1 MWSHSNKMVPADTL
15 RWTLVSIRLGLR
27 ISVAALAVL
36 TGVPH
41 AIGADAYE
49 GKPIA
54 DIRFDPEKQPL
65 STDQLLGLLPIHTGQ
80 PLRAVE
86 LQSAIQRLYATGEYS
101 DIAADAT
108 LGPQG
113 VILKFLT
120 KPAYFIGNVRVTGVP
135 EPPNEGQ
142 LAVATKLELG
152 REFSAEQLKL
162 AADHLVDVM
171 KRNGFYNVTV
181 EPKTSF
187 EEATQQVLVDF
198 QIDPEKRAKYDG
210 VIANG
215 PMNRPIENIIKSTHF
230 LRPFGWFGWRAVT
243 ESRTQSGLDNVRSWY
258 PKHDH
263 LAAKVSLVT
272 LDYHPSTNTVTP
284 ELAIDS
290 GPLITV
296 RVRGANMSAGKL
308 RSVLPIYEERSVDK
322 DLLVEGTRDIAAY
335 FQTQGYFDARVTYNL
350 ALPPSGDEL
359 IDYYVDRGPHH
370 KLVKLEI
377 FGNHYFDDETI
388 RERINVIPATLIRYR
403 QGRYSRQYLERDLD
417 AIRAL
422 YRSNGF
428 QDVDVTSQE
437 VDDYQG
443 QLGHV
448 AISIEVKEGP
458 QWFVSKLEMEGIP
471 ESDRAHLLS
480 ILHSTEG
487 QPYSDYNVGSD
498 RDSILDYYFDI
509 GYPAAKFEFSRT
521 DAEQPNNVDLKF
533 TITLGD
539 RVYVRDVLVNGL
551 DRTHPDLVRNRISL
565 KPGDPLS
572 QEQINASQRRL
583 YDLGI
588 FAKVNTGIQDPDGD
602 EPTKY
607 VLYSLEEAGRY
618 LTNVGFG
625 AEIGRIGGGITS
637 LDSPAGT
644 TGFIPRIS
652 LGISRL
658 NVLGLGH
665 TISLQT
671 RFSTLEQR
679 ALATYLAP
687 QFEGNPNLNLQFSA
701 LFDIEHDIRTFSS
714 RREEGSVQLGQRL
727 SRAISLQYRF
737 TFREVAI
744 LGKPLI
750 SSELIP
756 LLSQQVRVG
765 FPSFAFILDRRDD
778 PLDAHRG
785 IYTTVNF
792 DLADSVFGSQLG
804 FGRMVAQNSTYYPLT
819 KNLVLARS
827 TTFGVI
833 ARFAGPVDFPLAER
847 FFAGGS
853 STDRAFPDFQAGP
866 RDTTTGFPI
875 GGDAQLFNNVELRF
889 PLIGDNIGGVLF
901 NDVGNVYS
909 SVDKISF
916 RFNQH
921 GLQDF
926 NYGVQSFGFGIR
938 YRTPIGPFRADFSLS
953 PNSPRFFGCEG
964 NVNQLL
970 YCGVVNHFPA
980 VPEVQQRINVFQF
993 HISLGQA
1000 F

>member
-36 TGVPH
+36 TGIPY
-41 AIGADAYE
+41 AMGAGAYE

-54 DIRFDPEKQPL
+54 EIQFDPEKQPL
-65 STDQLLGLLPIHTGQ
+65 TTDQLLAMLPIHAGQ

-86 LQSAIQRLYATGEYS
+86 LQAAIQRLYDTGEYA

-108 LGPQG
+108 LGPRG
-113 VILKFLT
+113 VILKFVT
-120 KPAYFIGNVRVTGVP
+120 KPAHFVGNVRVTGVP

-152 REFSAEQLKL
+152 TEFSAEQLKL
-162 AADHLVDVM
+162 AVDHLVDVM

-187 EEATQQVLVDF
+187 EEATQQLLIDF
-198 QIDPEKRAKYDG
+198 QIDPDKRAKYDG
-210 VIANG
+210 LIANG
-215 PMNRPIENIIKSTHF
+215 PMNRPIENIIKSAHW
-230 LRPFGWFGWRAVT
+230 LRPFGWFGWRRVT

-263 LAAKVSLVT
+263 LAAKVSLVK
-272 LDYHPSTNTVTP
+272 LDYHPGTNTVTP

-296 RVRGANMSAGKL
+296 RVRGASMSAGKL

-322 DLLVEGTRDIAAY
+322 DLLVEGTRDLAAY
-335 FQTQGYFDARVTYNL
+335 FQTQGYFDARVSYNI
-350 ALPPSGDEL
+350 ALPPNGDEL

-370 KLVKLEI
+370 KLVKLQI
-377 FGNHYFDDETI
+377 FGNHYFDDDTI

-443 QLGHV
+443 QVGRV
-448 AISIEVKEGP
+448 AIYIEVQEGP
-458 QWFVSKLEMEGIP
+458 QWFVSKLEMEGVP
-471 ESDRAHLLS
+471 ESDRAQQLS

-498 RDSILDYYFDI
+498 RDTILDYYFDL
-509 GYPAAKFEFSRT
+509 GYPAAKFEFSFT
-521 DAEQPNNVDLKF
+521 AAEEPNHVDLKF
-533 TITLGD
+533 TVTLGQ

-572 QEQINASQRRL
+572 QDQVNASQRRL

-588 FAKVNTGIQDPDGD
+588 FAKVNTAIQDPDGD

-644 TGFIPRIS
+644 TGFVPRIS
-652 LGISRL
+652 LGVSRL
-658 NVLGLGH
+658 NFLGVGH
-665 TISLQT
+665 TVSLQT
-671 RFSTLEQR
+671 RLSTLEQR
-679 ALATYLAP
+679 VLANYLAP

-701 LFDIEHDIRTFSS
+701 LFDSSHDVRTFSS
-714 RREEGSVQLGQRL
+714 LRKEGSVQLGEKL
-727 SRAISLQYRF
+727 TRAFSIQYRY
-737 TFREVAI
+737 TFRKVNV
-744 LGKPLI
+744 LGVPLVTP
-750 SSELIP
+750 ELIP
-756 LLSQQVRVG
+756 LLSQPVRVG
-765 FPSFAFILDRRDD
+765 FFSTTFIHDRRDD
-778 PLDAHRG
+778 PLDAHHG
-785 IYTTVNF
+785 VYTTL
-792 DLADSVFGSQLG
+792 DLALS
-804 FGRMVAQNSTYYPLT
+804 
-819 KNLVLARS
+819 AR
-827 TTFGVI
+827 
-833 ARFAGPVDFPLAER
+833 
-847 FFAGGS
+847 
-853 STDRAFPDFQAGP
+853 
-866 RDTTTGFPI
+866 
-875 GGDAQLFNNVELRF
+875 
-889 PLIGDNIGGVLF
+889 
-901 NDVGNVYS
+901 
-909 SVDKISF
+909 
-916 RFNQH
+916 
-921 GLQDF
+921 
-926 NYGVQSFGFGIR
+926 
-938 YRTPIGPFRADFSLS
+938 
-953 PNSPRFFGCEG
+953 
-964 NVNQLL
+964 
-970 YCGVVNHFPA
+970 
-980 VPEVQQRINVFQF
+980 
-993 HISLGQA
+993 
-1000 F
+1000 